1 MRSSKIILFQLISAQ
16 QLPKPEGSVSK
27 IDTVDPY
34 IVVRIIGI
42 PQDSHEYRTYAVKN
56 DGTWSPVLLIN
67 LIFYVLITVTYV
79 NVRSECQG
87 SFGA

>member
-1 MRSSKIILFQLISAQ
+1 MNSKIILFQLISAQ

-56 DGTWSPVLLIN
+56 DGTWSPVLN
-67 LIFYVLITVTYV
+67 LICYVLITVTYV
-79 NVRSECQG
+79 NVRCECQG